1 MVVEIII
8 SFIGCLIIEKI
19 SAINVVKIH
28 IGKCNSYLVQSAI
41 INNVNHRFMANRAIN
56 SQIFQCGKNKYVS
69 TNTIHIINSII
80 RYRLLNFA
88 QHFLHFH
95 FCTKKLIIGINS
107 VAVNVF
113 QHLSH
118 FERPNRIDLIHSLS
132 RCLLINTNQN
142 DPKIVHS
149 TRNRQSFSIIIVILS
164 KFQSV
169 CSLYFIV

>member
-1 MVVEIII
+1 MAVEIVI
-8 SFIGCLIIEKI
+8 SFIGCLVIEKI
-19 SAINVVKIH
+19 NAINVVKIH
-28 IGKCNSYLVQSAI
+28 IGKCSSYLVQSAI
-41 INNVNHRFMANRAIN
+41 INNVSHRFMAIRAIN

-69 TNTIHIINSII
+69 TNMIHIINSII

-113 QHLSH
+113 QQSSH
-118 FERPNRIDLIHSLS
+118 FERPNKIDLIHSLS
-132 RCLLINTNQN
+132 RFLLINTNQN

-149 TRNRQSFSIIIVILS
+149 INNKQIFSIIIVILC